1 MGDSPLVSI
10 GMPVYNEGRFIKE
23 SLDALVHQDY
33 TNIELIISDNAS
45 NDDTGEIC
53 RQYAEQ
59 YDWIQCHRFNVNTG
73 PVSNFQ
79 IVLEKASG
87 KYFMWAAG
95 HDLWTSNYISA
106 CVDLLESRP
115 NTVVASGISN
125 WIDEHGA
132 VCDLEYGWV
141 DTRGMD
147 VIARYFTVLW
157 GNMHPIYG
165 LHRRSVL
172 LEIPMTSV
180 VGTDLIV
187 LTQMALKGDFVNAVD
202 ATWSRRE
209 FRTEETYKDKI
220 NRYKSSDYMLT
231 VSWIDKLFPLIKLP
245 VELGKGVL
253 KANLPLSVR
262 MAIFILLIAS
272 FPIKYYSGTRNR

>member
-1 MGDSPLVSI
+1 MRPLVSI
-10 GMPVYNEGRFIKE
+10 GMPIYNEGRFIKE
-23 SLDALVHQDY
+23 SLDSLVNQDY
-33 TNIELIISDNAS
+33 TNVELIVSDNCS
-45 NDDTGEIC
+45 TDNSGKIC
-53 RQYAEQ
+53 QKYIEQ
-59 YDWIQCHRFNVNTG
+59 HDWISYHRFSRNIG
-73 PVSNFQ
+73 ASGNFRY
-79 IVLEKASG
+79 VLQEARG

-231 VSWIDKLFPLIKLP
+231 VSWIDKLFPLLKLP
-245 VELGKGVL
+245 VELAKGVL

-272 FPIKYYSGTRNR
+272 FPIKYYSGTRSR

>member
-1 MGDSPLVSI
+1 MTNAPLVSI
-10 GMPVYNEGRFIKE
+10 GMPVYNEGKYIRD
-23 SLDALVHQDY
+23 SLDSLISQDY
-33 TNIELIISDNAS
+33 SNIELIISDNGS
-45 NDDTGEIC
+45 TDETQTIC
-53 RQYAEQ
+53 QEYTKQSPFIKYYRSDENKGPIYNF
-59 YDWIQCHRFNVNTG
+59 DNVL
-73 PVSNFQ
+73 Q
-79 IVLEKASG
+79 KASG

-115 NTVVASGISN
+115 CTVVASGTSN

-132 VCDLEYGWV
+132 VSDREYGWV

-157 GNMHPIYG
+157 GNMHAIYG

-172 LEIPMTSV
+172 LEIPLTSV

-187 LTQMALKGDFVNAVD
+187 LTQIALKGDFVNAVD

-220 NRYKSSDYMLT
+220 NRYKRSDYMLA
-231 VSWIDKLFPLIKLP
+231 VSWIDKLFPLLKLP

-253 KANLPLSVR
+253 RANLPLSVR
-262 MAIFILLIAS
+262 LAVFFLLIAS
-272 FPIKYYSGTRNR
+272 LPVKYYSGTRNR